1 MPSRL
6 KCAHA
11 KPRNNYSAVSH
22 ARSLY
27 HSSLALHG
35 LQFVTPWITVADGK
49 GRFLSH
55 LELQLTAAGDA
66 LTAVRWETEYVDE
79 APPNHISVH
88 TKWEHALEHDLSSAL
103 TLLFLVAGCLVAAL
117 AYFTCRK
124 HGGSTIA
131 KLLYDEDD
139 YSGEPRDEGGD
150 LHAYRTQYR
159 HELTYAERQRQR
171 HQSAAAMANKR
182 FGDGKRD

>member
-1 MPSRL
+1 MQ
-6 KCAHA
+6 
-11 KPRNNYSAVSH
+11 SH
-22 ARSLY
+22 ATIIPLSHTCSLH

-103 TLLFLVAGCLVAAL
+103 TLLFLVAGCLAAAL